1 VVTAAAGAGDRP
13 ASAWAPLRGAVYR
26 NLWLAL
32 LAANIGTWMQTV
44 GAQWL
49 LIHHSNASTL
59 VALVQTASLLPILL
73 LALPAGVLA
82 DSFDRRHL
90 LIAVQLFLVAVA
102 LALTLLTLTDRMP
115 PALLLTLTFAFGVG
129 QALTLPAWSAV
140 IPELVPQEQLRS
152 ASALGS
158 ISVNV
163 ARAVGPA
170 VAGVLIARIGVAPVF
185 GLNAVAIAVFAAA
198 LWRWRPGTA
207 RAVEVPERFAAALR
221 AGSRYVR
228 HSPIVRRLLRRA
240 LVFVIPASALWALL
254 PLVAARR
261 LGLSSGGYGLLL
273 AALGVG
279 AIAGGVLLA
288 VIRARLSA
296 NQLLLIAGALFTGA
310 LAVLG
315 TVRVV
320 PLVLLALLPAGVAW
334 VTVLANI
341 NAEMQL
347 FLPSWVRARGLA
359 VYQVCFAGGQ
369 AVGALAWGLV
379 ADMGGLVLAYLA
391 AAALMF
397 VGTVTSRIWP
407 LPDLRSVN
415 REPATYWPQLHLAHE
430 PDPAVGPVLVT
441 VEYTVRPERME
452 PFLAAMDVVR
462 GARQRT
468 GAMRWGLF
476 RSAETTDRFVEV
488 YLVPSWDEHLRQHG
502 GRLTGEDR
510 EAEARVRELT
520 DHVPEVRHLVPAAAG
535 PRLSDTR
542 EGL

>member
-1 VVTAAAGAGDRP
+1 MVTAAAERP
-13 ASAWAPLRGAVYR
+13 VSTWAPLRTAAYR

-32 LAANIGTWMQTV
+32 LAANVGTWMQTV

-59 VALVQTASLLPILL
+59 VALVQTASLLPVLL

-82 DSFDRRHL
+82 DNVDRRHL

-102 LALTLLTLTDRMP
+102 VALTLLTVTNRMP

-129 QALTLPAWSAV
+129 QALTLPAWAAV
-140 IPELVPQEQLRS
+140 IPELVPPDQLRS

-170 VAGVLIARIGVAPVF
+170 LAGVLIARTGVAPVF
-185 GLNAVAIAVFAAA
+185 ALNAIAFLIFTYA
-198 LWRWRPGTA
+198 LVRWRPGNA
-207 RAVEVPERFAAALR
+207 RAVEVPERFTAALR

-228 HSPIVRRLLRRA
+228 HSPTVRRLLRRA
-240 LVFVIPASALWALL
+240 LVFVVPASALWALL
-254 PLVAARR
+254 PLVADRM
-261 LGLSSGGYGLLL
+261 LGLGSGGYGLLL

-279 AIAGGVLLA
+279 AVAGGLLLA
-288 VIRARLSA
+288 VIRTRLPA
-296 NQLLLIAGALFTGA
+296 NQLLVIAGVLFIISLCVVA
-310 LAVLG
+310 

-320 PLVLLALLPAGVAW
+320 PLVLVALLPAGMAW
-334 VTVLANI
+334 VTVLANV

-369 AVGALAWGLV
+369 AAGALIWGLV
-379 ADMGGLVLAYLA
+379 AEMAGLVLAYLA
-391 AAALMF
+391 AAALML
-397 VGTVTSRIWP
+397 VGTLTSLIWP
-407 LPDLRSVN
+407 LPDLRIAVN
-415 REPATYWPQLHLAHE
+415 RDPAAYWPQLHLARE
-430 PDPAVGPVLVT
+430 PDPWVGPVLVM
-441 VEYTVRPERME
+441 VQYTVAPERAQ
-452 PFLAAMDVVR
+452 PFLAAMDLVR

-476 RSAETTDRFVEV
+476 RPAETTDRFVEV

-502 GRLTGEDR
+502 GRLTDEDR
-510 EAEARVRELT
+510 RAEDRARELT
-520 DHVPEVRHLVPAAAG
+520 DGVPVVRHLVPAAAG
-535 PRLSDTR
+535 PTLRDDH
-542 EGL
+542 EAV

>member
-1 VVTAAAGAGDRP
+1 MSAAAGLADRP
-13 ASAWAPLRGAVYR
+13 ASAWAPLRTAVYR

-59 VALVQTASLLPILL
+59 VALVQTASLLPVLL

-90 LIAVQLFLVAVA
+90 LISVQLFLVAVA
-102 LALTLLTLTDRMP
+102 VVLALLTLTNRMP

-129 QALTLPAWSAV
+129 QALTLPAWAAV
-140 IPELVPQEQLRS
+140 IPELVPQDQLRS

-158 ISVNV
+158 ISVNM

-170 VAGVLIARIGVAPVF
+170 VAGVLISRIGVAPVF
-185 GLNAVAIAVFAAA
+185 ALNAVAFLIFTYA
-198 LWRWRPGTA
+198 LVRWRPSNA
-207 RAVEVPERFAAALR
+207 RAVEVPERFTAALR
-221 AGSRYVR
+221 AGGRYVR
-228 HSPIVRRLLRRA
+228 HSPSVRRLLRRA
-240 LVFVIPASALWALL
+240 LVFVVPASSIWALL
-254 PLVAARR
+254 PLVASRR

-279 AIAGGVLLA
+279 AIAGGLLLA
-288 VIRARLSA
+288 GIRTRLSA
-296 NQLLLIAGALFTGA
+296 NQFLLVAGVLFTAA
-310 LAVLG
+310 LAVVG

-320 PLVLLALLPAGVAW
+320 PLVLLALLPAGLAW
-334 VTVLANI
+334 VTVLANV

-359 VYQVCFAGGQ
+359 VYQVFFAGGQ
-369 AVGALAWGLV
+369 AAGALLWGVVAEFVGLV
-379 ADMGGLVLAYLA
+379 AAFLV
-391 AAALMF
+391 AAALMLI
-397 VGTVTSRIWP
+397 GTVTSQIWP

-415 REPATYWPQLHLAHE
+415 REPVTYWPQLHLAQE
-430 PDPAVGPVLVT
+430 PDPRVGPVLVV
-441 VEYTVRPERME
+441 VEYAVASERAQR
-452 PFLAAMDVVR
+452 FLSAMDVVR

-476 RSAETTDRFVEV
+476 RPAETTDRFVEV

-510 EAEARVRELT
+510 KAEERARELA
-520 DHVPEVRHLVPAAAG
+520 DGEPEVRHLVPAAAG
-535 PRLSDTR
+535 RTLTDDR
-542 EGL
+542 ESL